1 MRALEQFD
9 RPFVTCYSD
18 GDPATRG
25 WDRVFQ
31 ERVPGAHGREH
42 VTISGAGHF
51 LQEDAG
57 EELGRV
63 VRDVIAALPS

>member
-1 MRALEQFD
+1 M
-9 RPFVTCYSD
+9 TCYSD

-31 ERVPGAHGREH
+31 ERVPGAKGQPH
-42 VTISGAGHF
+42 VTIAGAGHF

-63 VRDVIAALPS
+63 VVDVVSSTVG